1 VPAVRRK
8 GRREHVI
15 ADHRECL
22 LAVPLAIAIGGLLDI
37 SVGRLPPTVEPLGDK
52 DEYAADDRGTVP
64 GGDSRINPGRDGR

>member
-1 VPAVRRK
+1 MPTVRCETRRQHVVPN
-8 GRREHVI
+8 
-15 ADHRECL
+15 HRECL

-64 GGDSRINPGRDGR
+64 GGDSRINPGRYGR